1 MTIKH
6 GLGPEHPLNDGLQ
19 IIMITLF
26 FAALI
31 IDSLSLFP
39 FGYSSVLFDVISFP
53 TLIFPATLLFIVG
66 LYLIA
71 KSHSEVLVENPK
83 NAKFIDSGV
92 YSVVRHPMYLGG
104 LLLLLGFLF
113 ISASLVALG
122 VWIAFF
128 IILNKMAAYEEKEL
142 VIMLGKKYVDYQGKV
157 HKWLPIMKR
166 KQLMAAL
173 VGAIAVLLGL
183 LWFLQ
188 GAGIIQM
195 CPVLCFM
202 DCACIKG
209 GSLFWEA
216 AGAIAFIIGIVIIGL
231 SVRRVGNPDIQ

>member
-6 GLGPEHPLNDGLQ
+6 GLGPEHPLNDRLQ
-19 IIMITLF
+19 LIMITLF

-31 IDSLSLFP
+31 IDSLSLLL
-39 FGYSSVLFDVISFP
+39 FGYSTVMFDVISFP
-53 TLIFPATLLFIVG
+53 ILILPAAFLFFVG
-66 LYLIA
+66 LYLIS

-92 YSVVRHPMYLGG
+92 YSLVRHPMYLGG

-113 ISASLVALG
+113 ICASLVALG

-128 IILNKMAAYEEKEL
+128 IILNKMAEYEEKEL
-142 VIMLGKKYVDYQGKV
+142 VRIVGKKYVDYQNKV
-157 HKWLPIMKR
+157 PKWLPKR
-166 KQLMAAL
+166 KQLMAVLAG
-173 VGAIAVLLGL
+173 VIVALLGF

-188 GAGIIQM
+188 GAGIIQV

-202 DCACIKG
+202 DCECVTG
-209 GSLFWEA
+209 GSLFWEV

-231 SVRRVGNPDIQ
+231 SVRGVP